1 MTNLPF
7 DMKWPAIMLL

>member
-7 DMKWPAIMLL
+7 YMKWPAIMLL

>member
-7 DMKWPAIMLL
+7 YMKCPAIMLL